1 VLKPGQNLTSEQLVR
16 FLQTRLAKFKIPQVV
31 QFAEGPLPK
40 TGTGKI
46 LKRDLREAFW
56 SGKERRVQG

>member
-1 VLKPGQNLTSEQLVR
+1 LTSEQLLR

-31 QFAEGPLPK
+31 QFVEGPLPK

-46 LKRDLREAFW
+46 LKRDLREGFW
-56 SGKERRVQG
+56 VGKERRVQG